1 MAFRGLRAIAEMV
14 IADLRVTIPEG
25 VQLVLQAGAL
35 GKGGELFVLDMGEQ
49 VRIMDVAKDLI
60 RLSGLEEGIDV
71 SIEFTGVRPGEKL
84 YEELLF
90 GGEDVRATH
99 HPKVLRAT
107 SDPVEASLA
116 ERVDHL
122 IRLAALGAGDAV
134 ALKDCIREIVP
145 EFSVEDARTNRR
157 LRPSP
162 SLIDAVKQVRELS

>member
-1 MAFRGLRAIAEMV
+1 MPTGDVTAWPSFRRYCWGRERKRGPVTVTHAEM
-14 IADLRVTIPEG
+14 RRYFVTIP
-25 VQLVLQAGAL
+25 
-35 GKGGELFVLDMGEQ
+35 EQ
-49 VRIMDVAKDLI
+49 VRIMDLAKDLI
-60 RLSGLEEGIDV
+60 RLSGLEEGVDV

-107 SDPVEASLA
+107 SDPVEATLA

-122 IRLAALGAGDAV
+122 IRLAASGAGDAV